1 VTEFYLT
8 HNFGFS
14 IIRSSISVF
23 VSTNWRGIFM
33 AKLLV
38 LLSLCFLGDKIKNF
52 MFQHPPALYFF
63 LAIVLFT
70 LIEIIATFRAGRK
83 ERKG

>member
-1 VTEFYLT
+1 
-8 HNFGFS
+8 
-14 IIRSSISVF
+14 
-23 VSTNWRGIFM
+23 M